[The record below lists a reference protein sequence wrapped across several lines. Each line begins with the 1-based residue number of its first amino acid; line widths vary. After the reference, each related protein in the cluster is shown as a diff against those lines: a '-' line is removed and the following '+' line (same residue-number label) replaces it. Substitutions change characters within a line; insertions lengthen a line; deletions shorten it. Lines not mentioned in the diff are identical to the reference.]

1 MDAETLRVP
10 SLWSIDRCTKHE
22 DYVANCLRC
31 QEEVLTCRTEK
42 AYRAGYAA
50 ALAAPESDL
59 ASLKDLACQFHEWA
73 KTSERVGGQEEC
85 AVALEKWIA
94 EREPGGEPTR

>member
-1 MDAETLRVP
+1 MDAETLR
-10 SLWSIDRCTKHE
+10 SCFEDWWAEHAYWSEPKE
-22 DYVANCLRC
+22 LAWLAF
-31 QEEVLTCRTEK
+31 ES
-42 AYRAGYAA
+42 GAA
-50 ALAAPESDL
+50 AAPESDL